1 VAGGVDLS
9 ASVKITAV
17 LGSGFEAEEL
27 GWSTGCLLV
36 RGVIGGGV
44 DSGSVVA
51 RTSLGSRLMAARQLR
66 AGAVIGL

>member
-1 VAGGVDLS
+1 
-9 ASVKITAV
+9 VKITAV
-17 LGSGFEAEEL
+17 LGSGFEVEEL

-51 RTSLGSRLMAARQLR
+51 RGPAASLASVMD
-66 AGAVIGL
+66 